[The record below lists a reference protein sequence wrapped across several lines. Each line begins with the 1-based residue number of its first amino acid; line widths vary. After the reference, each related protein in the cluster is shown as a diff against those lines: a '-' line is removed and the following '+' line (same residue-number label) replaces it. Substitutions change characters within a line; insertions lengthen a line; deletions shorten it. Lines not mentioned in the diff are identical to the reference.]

1 MNTTNT
7 NLYDMIKSKKSR
19 EKDTSTSTPTTS
31 TSSTN
36 DINMKRILT
45 PLHQYSYTVSTK
57 SKNLQNKNKEHLKP
71 LFEEG
76 DEVYAAYWTDDKQRG
91 DTPSWYP
98 GKVKSYREDINDN
111 DGSGGEYGPLR
122 LYNIE

>member
-19 EKDTSTSTPTTS
+19 EKDTSTST

-36 DINMKRILT
+36 DINLKCIHTTTLQR
-45 PLHQYSYTVSTK
+45 SCTVSTS
-57 SKNLQNKNKEHLKP
+57 SKQLQNMEKEQLKP

-76 DEVYAAYWTDDKQRG
+76 DEVYAAYWADDKRVG

-111 DGSGGEYGPLR
+111 DGSRGEYGLLR
-122 LYNIE
+122 LHSIE

>member
-19 EKDTSTSTPTTS
+19 EKDTSTTS

-45 PLHQYSYTVSTK
+45 PLQRSCTVSTK
-57 SKNLQNKNKEHLKP
+57 SKQLQNKNEEHLKP

-76 DEVYAAYWTDDKQRG
+76 DEVYAAYWTDDKRVG

>member
-19 EKDTSTSTPTTS
+19 EKDTSTST
-31 TSSTN
+31 TSSSSN
-36 DINMKRILT
+36 DINLKCIHTSTLQR
-45 PLHQYSYTVSTK
+45 SCGVSTK
-57 SKNLQNKNKEHLKP
+57 SKQLQSKKKEQLKP

-76 DEVYAAYWTDDKQRG
+76 DEVYAAYWTDDKRVG

-98 GKVKSYREDINDN
+98 GKVKSYREDINDS
-111 DGSGGEYGPLR
+111 DGSRREYGPLR

>member
-19 EKDTSTSTPTTS
+19 EKDTSTSTTS
-31 TSSTN
+31 TSSS
-36 DINMKRILT
+36 DINMKSILT
-45 PLHQYSYTVSTK
+45 PLQRSCGILFKFTQF
-57 SKNLQNKNKEHLKP
+57 QNKNKEQLKP
-71 LFEEG
+71 LFEKG
-76 DEVYAAYWTDDKQRG
+76 DVVYAAYWTDDKRG

>member
-36 DINMKRILT
+36 DINMKRILI
-45 PLHQYSYTVSTK
+45 PLQRSCTVSAK
-57 SKNLQNKNKEHLKP
+57 SKQLQNKKKDQLKP

-76 DEVYAAYWTDDKQRG
+76 DEVYAAYWADDNRVG

-111 DGSGGEYGPLR
+111 DGSGEYGPLR

>member
-1 MNTTNT
+1 MNATNT

-19 EKDTSTSTPTTS
+19 EKDTSTTS
-31 TSSTN
+31 TSSS
-36 DINMKRILT
+36 DINLKCIHTT
-45 PLHQYSYTVSTK
+45 PLQRSSTVSTN
-57 SKNLQNKNKEHLKP
+57 SKQLQDKKKEHIKP

-76 DEVYAAYWTDDKQRG
+76 DEVYAAYWANDKRVG

-98 GKVKSYREDINDN
+98 GKVKSYREDINDS
-111 DGSGGEYGPLR
+111 DGGRGECGPLR

>member
-19 EKDTSTSTPTTS
+19 EKDTSTTS

-36 DINMKRILT
+36 DINMNRILT
-45 PLHQYSYTVSTK
+45 PLQRSCTVSTK
-57 SKNLQNKNKEHLKP
+57 SKKLQNKKKEHLKP

-76 DEVYAAYWTDDKQRG
+76 DEVYAAYWTDDDKRVG

-98 GKVKSYREDINDN
+98 GKVKSYQEEDIKDS
-111 DGSGGEYGPLR
+111 DGSRREYGPLR

>member
-19 EKDTSTSTPTTS
+19 KKDTSTTTS
-31 TSSTN
+31 ISN
-36 DINMKRILT
+36 DIELKRILI
-45 PLHQYSYTVSTK
+45 PLQQHSYNVSTK
-57 SKNLQNKNKEHLKP
+57 SKQLQDKKKEHLKP

-76 DEVYAAYWTDDKQRG
+76 DEVYAAYWTDNRG

-98 GKVKSYREDINDN
+98 GKVKSYREDIKDS
-111 DGSGGEYGPLR
+111 DGSRREYGPLR

>member
-19 EKDTSTSTPTTS
+19 RKKDTSTSTTS

-36 DINMKRILT
+36 NINMKRILM
-45 PLHQYSYTVSTK
+45 PLHQYSYTVSTN
-57 SKNLQNKNKEHLKP
+57 SKQLQNMKKEHLKP
-71 LFEEG
+71 LFEKG
-76 DEVYAAYWTDDKQRG
+76 DEVYAAYWTDDNRVG

-98 GKVKSYREDINDN
+98 GKVKSYREDINDS
-111 DGSGGEYGPLR
+111 DGSRREYGPLR

>member
-19 EKDTSTSTPTTS
+19 EKDTST
-31 TSSTN
+31 TSSSSS

-45 PLHQYSYTVSTK
+45 PLQQHSYTDSTS
-57 SKNLQNKNKEHLKP
+57 SKQIQNKNKEHLKP

-76 DEVYAAYWTDDKQRG
+76 DEVYAAYWTDNRG

-98 GKVKSYREDINDN
+98 GKVKSYREDIKDS
-111 DGSGGEYGPLR
+111 DGSRREYGPLR

>member
-1 MNTTNT
+1 MNATNT
-7 NLYDMIKSKKSR
+7 NLYDMIKSKKNR
-19 EKDTSTSTPTTS
+19 EKDTSTSTTS
-31 TSSTN
+31 SSSTN
-36 DINMKRILT
+36 NINVKRIHTTTL
-45 PLHQYSYTVSTK
+45 QRSCTVSNI
-57 SKNLQNKNKEHLKP
+57 SKQLQNKKKEHLKP

-76 DEVYAAYWTDDKQRG
+76 DEVYAAYWTDDKRVG

>member
-1 MNTTNT
+1 MTNTNT

-19 EKDTSTSTPTTS
+19 KKDTSTSTTS

-36 DINMKRILT
+36 DINLKCIHTTTLQR
-45 PLHQYSYTVSTK
+45 PCTVSTE
-57 SKNLQNKNKEHLKP
+57 SKQLQNKKKEHLKP

-76 DEVYAAYWTDDKQRG
+76 DEVYAAYWADDKRVG

>member
-1 MNTTNT
+1 
-7 NLYDMIKSKKSR
+7 MIKSKKNR
-19 EKDTSTSTPTTS
+19 EKDTSTTS

-36 DINMKRILT
+36 DINMKRILM
-45 PLHQYSYTVSTK
+45 PLHQYSYTVSTN
-57 SKNLQNKNKEHLKP
+57 SKQLQNMKKDHLKP
-71 LFEEG
+71 LFEKG
-76 DEVYAAYWTDDKQRG
+76 DEVYAAYWTDDNRG

>member
-1 MNTTNT
+1 MNTSNT

-19 EKDTSTSTPTTS
+19 EKDTSA
-31 TSSTN
+31 SSSSSSPN
-36 DINMKRILT
+36 DIINTKRIIIPI
-45 PLHQYSYTVSTK
+45 PLQRSCSVSTK
-57 SKNLQNKNKEHLKP
+57 SKQLQNKKKEHLKP

-76 DEVYAAYWTDDKQRG
+76 DEVYAAYWTDDKRG

-98 GKVKSYREDINDN
+98 GKVKSYREDINDSN
-111 DGSGGEYGPLR
+111 GSRREYGPLR

>member
-1 MNTTNT
+1 MNTANT

-19 EKDTSTSTPTTS
+19 EKDTSTSS
-31 TSSTN
+31 TSSS

-45 PLHQYSYTVSTK
+45 PLQRSCSVSTS
-57 SKNLQNKNKEHLKP
+57 SKQLQNKKKEYLKP

-76 DEVYAAYWTDDKQRG
+76 DEVYAAYWTDDNRG

-98 GKVKSYREDINDN
+98 GKVKSYREDIKDS
-111 DGSGGEYGPLR
+111 DGSGQEYGPLR

>member
-1 MNTTNT
+1 MNTSNT

-19 EKDTSTSTPTTS
+19 EKDTSTTS

-45 PLHQYSYTVSTK
+45 PLQRSCTVSAK
-57 SKNLQNKNKEHLKP
+57 SKQLQNKKKDQLKP

-76 DEVYAAYWTDDKQRG
+76 DEVYAAYWTDDNRVG

-98 GKVKSYREDINDN
+98 GKVKSYREEDIKDS
-111 DGSGGEYGPLR
+111 DGSRREYGPLR